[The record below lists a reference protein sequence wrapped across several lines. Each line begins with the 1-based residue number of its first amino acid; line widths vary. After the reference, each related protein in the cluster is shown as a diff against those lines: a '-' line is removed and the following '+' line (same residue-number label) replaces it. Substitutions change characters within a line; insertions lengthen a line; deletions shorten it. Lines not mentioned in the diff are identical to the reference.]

1 MDNTQGNINYQ
12 QGLKD
17 SRKSKQ
23 INNHGQKL
31 SKAIPQ
37 KKKNLNLDTLRATS
51 FRLSHNQSF
60 SYY

>member
-37 KKKNLNLDTLRATS
+37 KKKSEPRHIKSNIFQTFT
-51 FRLSHNQSF
+51 
-60 SYY
+60 